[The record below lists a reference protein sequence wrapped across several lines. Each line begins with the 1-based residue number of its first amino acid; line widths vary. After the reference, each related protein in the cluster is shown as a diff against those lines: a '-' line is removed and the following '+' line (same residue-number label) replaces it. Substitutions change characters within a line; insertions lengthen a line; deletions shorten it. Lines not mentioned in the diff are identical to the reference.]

1 MPHHMKAL
9 VFRGD
14 NDLRYEDWPVP
25 RVGPAD
31 VLVRVGAVGI
41 CGSDVHGFLGKT
53 GRRTAPMIMGH
64 EFAGDVMRVGKRV
77 RELRPGQRVAVFPYA
92 SCGSCACCRDGAAAA
107 CPVKRMFGVFDVNG
121 GMAEYVS
128 VPARQ
133 LIPLPRGAEVVHAA
147 LAEPLSVAAHGVA
160 KAGLK
165 RGTRLAIVGAGTIGL
180 MCLVLA
186 KRLNVESVTV
196 LDLAPDRLRLA
207 KRMGAARVI
216 HSDRGAAPPSGRF
229 DVVIEAVGVAATL
242 NQAVRLARRGGQV
255 VVLGMSQREIPLDM
269 FDIVAREIRLEG
281 SFNYNLQEFARIVGM
296 LPSLR
301 TDLDRVVSHLVPL
314 EHGVDMFRRLAQG
327 EAGMCKVILTGDA
340 GPGEEQSV
348 DRKRAQ

>member
-1 MPHHMKAL
+1 
-9 VFRGD
+9 
-14 NDLRYEDWPVP
+14 
-25 RVGPAD
+25 
-31 VLVRVGAVGI
+31 
-41 CGSDVHGFLGKT
+41 
-53 GRRTAPMIMGH
+53 MIMGH
-64 EFAGDVMRVGKRV
+64 EFAGDVMRVGNRV
-77 RELRPGQRVAVFPYA
+77 RELRPGQRVAVFPYS
-92 SCGSCACCRDGAAAA
+92 SCGTCACCRDGATAA
-107 CPVKRMFGVFDVNG
+107 CPAKRMFGVFDVNG

-133 LIPLPRGAEVVHAA
+133 LIPLPRGAEGVHAA
-147 LAEPLSVAAHGVA
+147 LAEPLSVAARGVE
-160 KAGLK
+160 KAGLR
-165 RGTRLAIVGAGTIGL
+165 RGTRLAIVGAGAIGL

-186 KRLNVESVTV
+186 RRLNVESVTV

-216 HSDRGAAPPSGRF
+216 HCARGAAPFGRC

-301 TDLDRVVSHLVPL
+301 THLDRVVSHRVPL

-327 EAGMCKVILTGDA
+327 EAGMCKVILTGNA

-348 DRKRAQ
+348 DRKRAK